1 MMKNTKARH
10 SFKNFKMLAR
20 RASEQL
26 IPGADEVD
34 GSIMMEDCIMEGM
47 EELVP
52 MEPLLEV
59 PTTGVSSASENGG
72 IFSGCCFE
80 FYSVYIFGLF
90 TIIYLNMQC
99 GVGIR
104 YWNH

>member
-1 MMKNTKARH
+1 MHYSSPFGSPMVKSANLKTRH
-10 SFKNFKMLAR
+10 SFKNFKMRAR

-34 GSIMMEDCIMEGM
+34 GSIMAEECMMEGM

-59 PTTGVSSASENGG
+59 PTTAVSHLQAMVDVL
-72 IFSGCCFE
+72 GCSFK
-80 FYSVYIFGLF
+80 FYSVY
-90 TIIYLNMQC
+90 T
-99 GVGIR
+99 
-104 YWNH
+104 

>member
-1 MMKNTKARH
+1 
-10 SFKNFKMLAR
+10 MLAR

-52 MEPLLEV
+52 MEPLLEI
-59 PTTGVSSASENGG
+59 PTTGVSSQYTQRMVEY
-72 IFSGCCFE
+72 FSGCCFE
-80 FYSVYIFGLF
+80 FYSVYIW
-90 TIIYLNMQC
+90 TAHYDILNYAMWC
-99 GVGIR
+99 GD
-104 YWNH
+104 